1 MQKSSSKGRHE
12 TGRASKC
19 TNKNALQLNISIQM
33 YSANVAAGSLSADKA
48 KGLAS
53 AANKDGLL
61 ELQRWLGGSEASGRE
76 VVTIV
81 TDSTCRKHAHA
92 HEDAE
97 IFTKML
103 YSGMPLQFWPRCQGL
118 GSERRINSGL
128 ETEPL
133 QKCEQATFHQTSE
146 NVQKQHRSE
155 LPYTTFSRKAL
166 IGQ

>member
-1 MQKSSSKGRHE
+1 MHE
-12 TGRASKC
+12 Q
-19 TNKNALQLNISIQM
+19 NALQLNISIQM

-81 TDSTCRKHAHA
+81 TDSTCTKHAHT

-97 IFTKML
+97 RFTKML
-103 YSGMPLQFWPRCQGL
+103 YSGMSLQFWPRCQGL
-118 GSERRINSGL
+118 GFERRINSGL

>member
-1 MQKSSSKGRHE
+1 MHE
-12 TGRASKC
+12 Q
-19 TNKNALQLNISIQM
+19 NALQLNISIQM
-33 YSANVAAGSLSADKA
+33 YSANVAAGSLSADEA

-53 AANKDGLL
+53 AANEDGLF
-61 ELQRWLGGSEASGRE
+61 ELQKWLGGSEASGRE

-81 TDSTCRKHAHA
+81 PDSTCTKHAHT

-97 IFTKML
+97 RFTKML
-103 YSGMPLQFWPRCQGL
+103 YSGISLQFWPRCEGL
-118 GSERRINSGL
+118 GSERSKLFEL

-133 QKCEQATFHQTSE
+133 QMCEQATFHQTSE

-155 LPYTTFSRKAL
+155 LPYTTFSRKAR